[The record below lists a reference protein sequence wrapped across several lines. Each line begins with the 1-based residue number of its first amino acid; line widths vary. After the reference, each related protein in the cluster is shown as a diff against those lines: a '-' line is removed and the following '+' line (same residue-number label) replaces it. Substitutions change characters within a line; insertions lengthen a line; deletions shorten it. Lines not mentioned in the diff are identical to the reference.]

1 VVADKAQTYWP
12 RLEGLAPWFLRN
24 ANCQDTYELLS
35 NHDRGPEA
43 PNGASSWRKK
53 CQQEVAVVL
62 RKFTFGLLAGLF
74 SLSVIL
80 LDGSPGWAQKGRI
93 KIAVQGPLSG
103 EQAALGEHI
112 KLGAQ
117 LAVEEAAKSFKSAG
131 FELVFVPYDD
141 QAKPEV
147 GVANARNI
155 VADQDVLVLV
165 GHFNSGVALPASEV
179 YKDASLAMISPAN
192 TATEI
197 TDRGYSNVNRVCGR
211 DDVQGP
217 VGARFAAQEL
227 KLKSVYIIHDKT
239 LYGQGVADNFRSEA
253 NKLGL
258 KVLGY
263 DGTEERANFAPMII
277 PMKAKN
283 PDLVYFGGIYHQ
295 GGLLLKQMRE
305 KGVKAAFMGPDGLD
319 SSEMVKIAGA
329 QVIGSYY
336 TTVAGPPDAYPESA
350 AFAKRF
356 KQRFG
361 KEVES
366 FAMYGY
372 DAAQVG
378 IKAIE
383 QTLQSNGGKKPSRA
397 EVSAAV
403 RKLKNFKGVTG
414 SISFDSKG
422 DPVKAKYFVLQFEKR
437 SYPGKVVKV
446 VEQQA
451 PQAPSRKL

>member
-1 VVADKAQTYWP
+1 MTAI
-12 RLEGLAPWFLRN
+12 RHIIFIL
-24 ANCQDTYELLS
+24 
-35 NHDRGPEA
+35 
-43 PNGASSWRKK
+43 
-53 CQQEVAVVL
+53 
-62 RKFTFGLLAGLF
+62 LF
-74 SLSVIL
+74 SWVLNV
-80 LDGSPGWAQKGRI
+80 PFVAWAQKGAI

-103 EQAALGEHI
+103 EQAAQGEYI

-117 LAVEEAAKSFKSAG
+117 LAVEESAKSFKALG
-131 FELVFVPYDD
+131 FDLVFVPYDD
-141 QAKPEV
+141 QAKPEI
-147 GVANARNI
+147 GVANARNV
-155 VADQDVLVLV
+155 VADPNVLVLV

-179 YKDASLAMISPAN
+179 YKDAMLAMISPAN

-197 TDRGYSNVNRVCGR
+197 TDRGYPNVNRVCGR

-217 VGARFAAQEL
+217 VGARFAAQDL

-239 LYGQGVADNFRSEA
+239 LYGQGVADNFRQEA
-253 NKLGL
+253 RKLGL

-277 PMKAKN
+277 PMKARN

-319 SSEMVKIAGA
+319 SSEMVNIAGS

-336 TTVAGPPDAYPESA
+336 TTVAGPADSYPESA
-350 AFAKRF
+350 AFAKKF

-361 KEVES
+361 KEIES
-366 FAMYGY
+366 FGLYGY
-372 DAAQVG
+372 DAALVG

-383 QTLQSNGGKKPSRA
+383 QTLQTNGGKKPSRA

-403 RKLKNFKGVTG
+403 RNLKNFKGVTG
-414 SISFDSKG
+414 SITFDNKG
-422 DPVKAKYFVLQFEKR
+422 DPVKAKYFVLQFDKR
-437 SYPGKVVKV
+437 SYPGKVAKV
-446 VEQQA
+446 IEQQA
-451 PQAPSRKL
+451 PQAVARK

>member
-1 VVADKAQTYWP
+1 
-12 RLEGLAPWFLRN
+12 
-24 ANCQDTYELLS
+24 
-35 NHDRGPEA
+35 
-43 PNGASSWRKK
+43 
-53 CQQEVAVVL
+53 VL
-62 RKFTFGLLAGLF
+62 KRFG
-74 SLSVIL
+74 VIL
-80 LDGSPGWAQKGRI
+80 LFAIFIGLPPAWAQRGTI
-93 KIAVQGPLSG
+93 KIAIQAPLSG
-103 EQAALGEHI
+103 EQAALGEHV

-117 LAVEEAAKSFKSAG
+117 LAVEESAASFKKRG
-131 FELVFVPYDD
+131 FDLVFVPYDD

-155 VADQDVLVLV
+155 VADPDVLLLV

-179 YKDASLAMISPAN
+179 YKDAMLAMISPAN

-197 TDRGYSNVNRVCGR
+197 TDRGYANVNRVCGR

-217 VGARFAAQEL
+217 VGARFAFQDL
-227 KLKSVYIIHDKT
+227 KLRSVYIIHDKT

-253 NKLGL
+253 MKLGM

-283 PDLVYFGGIYHQ
+283 PALVYFGGIYHQ

-305 KGVKAAFMGPDGLD
+305 KRVEAVFMGPDGFD
-319 SSEMVKIAGA
+319 SSEIVKIAGA
-329 QVIGSYY
+329 HIKGTYY

-350 AFAKRF
+350 AFAKKF

-361 KEVES
+361 KGVES

-372 DAAQVG
+372 DAAMVG
-378 IKAIE
+378 IKAME
-383 QTLQSNGGKKPSRA
+383 QTLQSNSGKKPARA
-397 EVSAAV
+397 EIAGAI

-414 SISFDSKG
+414 AIAFDNKG
-422 DPVKAKYFVLQFEKR
+422 DPVRARYFVLQFDQR
-437 SYPGKVVKV
+437 NYPGKVVKII
-446 VEQQA
+446 EQEA
-451 PQAPSRKL
+451 PQTRKP

>member
-1 VVADKAQTYWP
+1 VCKRVY
-12 RLEGLAPWFLRN
+12 LSFFLV
-24 ANCQDTYELLS
+24 LS
-35 NHDRGPEA
+35 
-43 PNGASSWRKK
+43 
-53 CQQEVAVVL
+53 
-62 RKFTFGLLAGLF
+62 
-74 SLSVIL
+74 IL
-80 LDGSPGWAQKGRI
+80 LPAPVWAQKGTI
-93 KIAVQGPLSG
+93 KIAVQSPLSG

-117 LAVEEAAKSFKSAG
+117 LAVEEATKPIKALG
-131 FELVFVPYDD
+131 FDLVFVPYDD

-147 GVANARNI
+147 GVANARNV
-155 VADQDVLVLV
+155 VADPDVLVLV

-179 YKDASLAMISPAN
+179 YKDAMLAMISPAN

-197 TDRGYSNVNRVCGR
+197 TDRGYPNVNRVCGR

-217 VGARFAAQEL
+217 VGARFGADDL

-239 LYGQGVADNFRSEA
+239 LYGQGVADNFRNEA
-253 NKLGL
+253 NKLGM

-263 DGTEERANFAPMII
+263 EGTEERANFSPLITPMR
-277 PMKAKN
+277 AKN
-283 PDLVYFGGIYHQ
+283 PGLVYFGGIYHQ

-305 KGVKAAFMGPDGLD
+305 KGMNAAFMGPDGLD
-319 SSEMVKIAGA
+319 SSEMVKIAGS
-329 QVIGSYY
+329 QVVGSYY

-350 AFAKRF
+350 AFAKKY

-372 DAAQVG
+372 DAALVG

-383 QTLQSNGGKKPSRA
+383 QSLQTNGGKKPSRT
-397 EVSAAV
+397 EVSAAI
-403 RKLKNFKGVTG
+403 RKLKDFKGVTG
-414 SISFDSKG
+414 SIAFDNKG

-446 VEQQA
+446 IEQQA
-451 PQAPSRKL
+451 PAAISKKS

>member
-1 VVADKAQTYWP
+1 V
-12 RLEGLAPWFLRN
+12 
-24 ANCQDTYELLS
+24 
-35 NHDRGPEA
+35 
-43 PNGASSWRKK
+43 RK
-53 CQQEVAVVL
+53 Q
-62 RKFTFGLLAGLF
+62 FFLF
-74 SLSVIL
+74 SLL
-80 LDGSPGWAQKGRI
+80 LFVALLPGSLWAQKGTI
-93 KIAVQGPLSG
+93 KVAVQAPLSG
-103 EQAALGEHI
+103 EQAALGEHV

-117 LAVEEAAKSFKSAG
+117 LAVEEATKSFKALG
-131 FELVFVPYDD
+131 FDLVFVPYDD

-155 VADQDVLVLV
+155 VADPDVLVLV

-179 YKDASLAMISPAN
+179 YKDAMLAMISPAN

-197 TDRGYSNVNRVCGR
+197 TDRGYPNVNRVCGR

-217 VGARFAAQEL
+217 VGARFAAQDL

-239 LYGQGVADNFRSEA
+239 LYGQGVADNFRNEA
-253 NKLGL
+253 NKLGM
-258 KVLGY
+258 KILGY
-263 DGTEERANFAPMII
+263 DGTEERANFAPMIN

-319 SSEMVKIAGA
+319 SSEMVKITGA
-329 QVIGSYY
+329 QVVGSYY
-336 TTVAGPPDAYPESA
+336 TTVAGPPDSYPETA
-350 AFAKRF
+350 AFAKKF

-366 FAMYGY
+366 FGMYGY
-372 DAAQVG
+372 DAARVG
-378 IKAIE
+378 LKAIE
-383 QTLQSNGGKKPSRA
+383 QAIQADGGKKPSRA

-403 RKLKNFKGVTG
+403 RKLKNFKGLTG
-414 SISFDSKG
+414 SITFDNKG
-422 DPVKAKYFVLQFEKR
+422 DPVKAKYFVLRFDKQ

-446 VEQQA
+446 IEQQA
-451 PQAPSRKL
+451 PQALARK

>member
-1 VVADKAQTYWP
+1 
-12 RLEGLAPWFLRN
+12 
-24 ANCQDTYELLS
+24 LL
-35 NHDRGPEA
+35 PA
-43 PNGASSWRKK
+43 
-53 CQQEVAVVL
+53 AV
-62 RKFTFGLLAGLF
+62 
-74 SLSVIL
+74 
-80 LDGSPGWAQKGRI
+80 WAQKGTI
-93 KIAVQGPLSG
+93 KIAVQSPLSG

-117 LAVEEAAKSFKSAG
+117 LAVEEATKSFKALG
-131 FELVFVPYDD
+131 FDLVFVPYDD

-147 GVANARNI
+147 GVANARNV
-155 VADQDVLVLV
+155 VADPDVLVLV

-179 YKDASLAMISPAN
+179 YKDAMLVMISPAN

-197 TDRGYSNVNRVCGR
+197 TDRGYPNVNRVCGR

-217 VGARFAAQEL
+217 VGARFAAQDL

-239 LYGQGVADNFRSEA
+239 LYGQGVADNFRNEA

-263 DGTEERANFAPMII
+263 EGTEERANFSPIITPMR
-277 PMKAKN
+277 AKN
-283 PDLVYFGGIYHQ
+283 PGLVYFGGIYHQ

-305 KGVKAAFMGPDGLD
+305 KGMNAAFMGPDGLD

-329 QVIGSYY
+329 QVVGSYY
-336 TTVAGPPDAYPESA
+336 TTVAGPSDAYPESA
-350 AFAKRF
+350 AFAKKF

-361 KEVES
+361 KEIES

-372 DAAQVG
+372 DAALVG
-378 IKAIE
+378 IKAVE
-383 QTLQSNGGKKPSRA
+383 QTLQTNGGKKPSRA

-403 RKLKNFKGVTG
+403 RKLKDFKGVTG
-414 SISFDSKG
+414 SIAFDNKG

-446 VEQQA
+446 IEQQA
-451 PQAPSRKL
+451 PAAISKKS

>member
-1 VVADKAQTYWP
+1 VGFFLTQLP
-12 RLEGLAPWFLRN
+12 AP
-24 ANCQDTYELLS
+24 A
-35 NHDRGPEA
+35 
-43 PNGASSWRKK
+43 
-53 CQQEVAVVL
+53 
-62 RKFTFGLLAGLF
+62 
-74 SLSVIL
+74 
-80 LDGSPGWAQKGRI
+80 WAQKGTI
-93 KIAVQGPLSG
+93 KIAVQAPLSG
-103 EQAALGEHI
+103 EQAALGEHL

-117 LAVEEAAKSFKSAG
+117 LAVEETVKAYKALG
-131 FELVFVPYDD
+131 YDLVFVPYDD

-155 VADQDVLVLV
+155 VSDPDVLLLV
-165 GHFNSGVALPASEV
+165 GHFNSGVALPSSEV
-179 YKDASLAMISPAN
+179 YKDAMLAMISPAN

-197 TDRGYSNVNRVCGR
+197 TDRGYPNVNRVCGR

-217 VGARFAAQEL
+217 VGARFTAQDL

-239 LYGQGVADNFRSEA
+239 LYGQGVADNFRNEA

-258 KVLGY
+258 KVAGY

-283 PDLVYFGGIYHQ
+283 PALVYFGGIYHQ

-305 KGVKAAFMGPDGLD
+305 KGVNAAFMGPDGLD

-329 QVIGSYY
+329 QVVGSYY

-361 KEVES
+361 KEAES
-366 FAMYGY
+366 FTMYGY
-372 DAAQVG
+372 DAALVG
-378 IKAIE
+378 VKAIE
-383 QTLQSNGGKKPSRA
+383 QAIQANGGKKPSRA
-397 EVSAAV
+397 EVSAAI
-403 RKLKNFKGVTG
+403 RKIKNFKGITG
-414 SISFDSKG
+414 SIAFDNKG
-422 DPVKAKYFVLQFEKR
+422 DPVKAKYFVLQFDKR

-446 VEQQA
+446 IEQQA
-451 PQAPSRKL
+451 PQAVAKKS

>member
-1 VVADKAQTYWP
+1 MRRRALNRVQTLFLSIVFLSSLP
-12 RLEGLAPWFLRN
+12 RFLVPVGPKRN
-24 ANCQDTYELLS
+24 HQS
-35 NHDRGPEA
+35 RRS
-43 PNGASSWRKK
+43 GA
-53 CQQEVAVVL
+53 AL
-62 RKFTFGLLAGLF
+62 R
-74 SLSVIL
+74 
-80 LDGSPGWAQKGRI
+80 
-93 KIAVQGPLSG
+93 
-103 EQAALGEHI
+103 EQAALGEHV

-117 LAVEEAAKSFKSAG
+117 LAVEEAAKSFKALG
-131 FELVFVPYDD
+131 YDLLFVPYDD

-147 GVANARNI
+147 VANARNI
-155 VADQDVLVLV
+155 VADPDVLVLV

-179 YKDASLAMISPAN
+179 YKDAMLAMISPAN

-197 TDRGYSNVNRVCGR
+197 TDRGYPNVNRVCGR

-217 VGARFAAQEL
+217 VGARFAAQDL

-239 LYGQGVADNFRSEA
+239 LYGQGVADNFRNEA
-253 NKLGL
+253 NKLGM

-263 DGTEERANFAPMII
+263 DGTEERANFAPMIN

-319 SSEMVKIAGA
+319 SSEMVKITGP

-336 TTVAGPPDAYPESA
+336 TTVAGPPDSYPETA
-350 AFAKRF
+350 AFAKKF

-366 FAMYGY
+366 FGMYGY

-378 IKAIE
+378 LKAME
-383 QTLQSNGGKKPSRA
+383 QAIQANGGKKPSRA

-403 RKLKNFKGVTG
+403 RKLKNFKGLTG
-414 SISFDSKG
+414 SITFDNKG
-422 DPVKAKYFVLQFEKR
+422 DPVKAKYFVLRFDKQ
-437 SYPGKVVKV
+437 SYPGRVVKV
-446 VEQQA
+446 IEQEA
-451 PQAPSRKL
+451 PQALARK

>member
-1 VVADKAQTYWP
+1 MLKRTFLSSFLVF
-12 RLEGLAPWFLRN
+12 LASLP
-24 ANCQDTYELLS
+24 
-35 NHDRGPEA
+35 
-43 PNGASSWRKK
+43 
-53 CQQEVAVVL
+53 AVV
-62 RKFTFGLLAGLF
+62 
-74 SLSVIL
+74 
-80 LDGSPGWAQKGRI
+80 WAQKGTI
-93 KIAVQGPLSG
+93 KIAVQAPLSG
-103 EQAALGEHI
+103 EQAALGEHV

-117 LAVEEAAKSFKSAG
+117 LAVEEATKSFKALG
-131 FELVFVPYDD
+131 FDLVFVPYDD

-155 VADQDVLVLV
+155 VADPNVLVLV
-165 GHFNSGVALPASEV
+165 GHFNSGVALPSSEV
-179 YKDASLAMISPAN
+179 YKDAMLAMISPAN

-197 TDRGYSNVNRVCGR
+197 TDRGYPNVNRVCGR

-217 VGARFAAQEL
+217 VGARFAAQDL
-227 KLKSVYIIHDKT
+227 KRKSVYIIHDKT
-239 LYGQGVADNFRSEA
+239 LYGQGVADNFRDEA

-263 DGTEERANFAPMII
+263 EGTEERANFSQII
-277 PMKAKN
+277 TPMKAKN

-305 KGVKAAFMGPDGLD
+305 KGVNAAFMGPDGLD

-329 QVIGSYY
+329 QVVGSYY
-336 TTVAGPPDAYPESA
+336 TTVAGPPAAYPESA
-350 AFAKRF
+350 AFATKF

-361 KEVES
+361 KEIES

-372 DAAQVG
+372 DAALVG

-383 QTLQSNGGKKPSRA
+383 QALQTNGGKKPSRA
-397 EVSAAV
+397 EVATAV

-414 SISFDSKG
+414 SIAFDNKG
-422 DPVKAKYFVLQFEKR
+422 DPIKAKYFVLQFEKR

-446 VEQQA
+446 IEQQA
-451 PQAPSRKL
+451 PEAKKS